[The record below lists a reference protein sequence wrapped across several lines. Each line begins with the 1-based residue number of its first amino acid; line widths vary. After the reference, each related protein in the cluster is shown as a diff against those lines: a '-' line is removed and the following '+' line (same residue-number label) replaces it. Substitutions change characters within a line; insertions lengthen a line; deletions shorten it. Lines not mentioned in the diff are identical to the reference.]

1 MCSSLWRNLLY
12 QAGWDQVRKNLL
24 GRWSCCVRERKSFKL
39 WLRVVLPNTSSY
51 LTNHTHKM
59 NLMLG
64 LLLLTLQL
72 RQLAI
77 DRLVLIFDWSCFDKY
92 V

>member
-1 MCSSLWRNLLY
+1 
-12 QAGWDQVRKNLL
+12 
-24 GRWSCCVRERKSFKL
+24 
-39 WLRVVLPNTSSY
+39 
-51 LTNHTHKM
+51 M